1 MSDTNTQPQP
11 RPILKASDI
20 SDELKQK
27 IFEISLLAVER
38 NQLEREMAQEIK
50 LALDSSVGPT
60 WHVVVGKSFGSYVTH
75 EKDYF
80 MYFYI
85 GQLALLVFKTS

>member
-1 MSDTNTQPQP
+1 MSDNINNPQ
-11 RPILKASDI
+11 PILKASDI

-27 IFEISLLAVER
+27 IFEISLAAVNNN

-50 LALDSSVGPT
+50 RALDTQVGPT
-60 WHVVVGKSFGSYVTH
+60 WHVVVGKNFGSYVTH
-75 EKDYF
+75 EKGYF
-80 MYFYI
+80 VYFYI